1 MELMSTGDYVCG
13 IGLIL
18 GVVLFYYFIRVMRT
32 NVSEDGTVEPPAWI
46 KRLVESQ
53 GGVTVRAVLALVLGT
68 GLASLVGIIIW
79 ETIQGI
85 GRTAT
90 APLQVYVAA
99 FVGAVASMIGFALF
113 TLVLALLGPILMGVY
128 QEWAGRVAPVIG
140 GAVGAAI
147 SGGLAVNVI
156 YIVGLSA
163 LTGGLTLVL
172 REAIT
177 AEKRITLK
185 DVTETSIAGVG
196 FGAVNGLLLAGL
208 FKLLEATVG
217 IAWMLAG

>member
-1 MELMSTGDYVCG
+1 MATVDYVCG

-32 NVSEDGTVEPPAWI
+32 NVSEDGTVEPPAWV
-46 KRLVESQ
+46 KRLVASK
-53 GGVTVRAVLALVLGT
+53 GGVVLRELLAFLLGM
-68 GLASLVGIIIW
+68 GLASLVGIVIW

-85 GRTAT
+85 AGFART
-90 APLQVYVAA
+90 PREVFLAA
-99 FVGAVASMIGFALF
+99 FVGAVASMVGFGLFAL
-113 TLVLALLGPILMGVY
+113 VLSLFGPILTAAY
-128 QEWAGRVAPVIG
+128 EEWTGRVAPVIG

-147 SGGLAVNVI
+147 SGGLTVSVI

-172 REAIT
+172 REAIAAKKT
-177 AEKRITLK
+177 ITL
-185 DVTETSIAGVG
+185 DNATEIAIAGVG
-196 FGAVNGLLLAGL
+196 FGAINGLILAGV
-208 FKLLEATVG
+208 FRLLEATVG